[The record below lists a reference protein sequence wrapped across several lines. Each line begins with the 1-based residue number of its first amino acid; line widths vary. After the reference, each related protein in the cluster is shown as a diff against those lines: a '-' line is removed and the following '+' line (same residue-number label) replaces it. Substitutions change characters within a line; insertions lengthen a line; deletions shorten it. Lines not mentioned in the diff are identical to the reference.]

1 MLFTFPTATDA
12 NAFTDRIRN
21 KISVEVL
28 DVSEAPPFKVL
39 ISTPGTAEV
48 LTRLVVETAA
58 RHHGMREPDPV
69 SLSFTKKLQPD
80 GSLGVPNIREPEP
93 KTVHPPKRGYSA
105 RGLALTR
112 VPKVP
117 LWQCQDCLRRAD
129 DYMVKHTVW
138 REAFKTPPDEPKAPG
153 ALCFEC
159 LEGRLD
165 RLLQLDDFPRHIP
178 TNRGIYLGASLVA
191 ATTD

>member
-1 MLFTFPTATDA
+1 MLFTFPTIVDA
-12 NAFTDRIRN
+12 NAFARC
-21 KISVEVL
+21 L
-28 DVSEAPPFKVL
+28 DNMSLARFEAPPLQVL
-39 ISTPGTAEV
+39 TSTPNGSEV
-48 LTRLVVETAA
+48 LTHFVEEVAA
-58 RHHGMREPDPV
+58 RHHGKREPDTL
-69 SLSFTKKLQPD
+69 SLSFTKAQQPD
-80 GSLGVPNIREPEP
+80 GSVDMGTFVITKPTP
-93 KTVHPPKRGYSA
+93 KPKRGYSA

-138 REAFKTPPDEPKAPG
+138 RKAFKTPKEEPRAPG